1 MSFLHAAADLVLHLD
16 RHLSALL
23 GLYGLW
29 LYPIVFAVIFAET
42 GCVLTAFLP
51 GDSLLFGVGALT
63 AIDRSGTLR
72 LGSVLLLLALA
83 AVAGN
88 SVNYVIGRR
97 MGRAAFSGD
106 YAFIRVE
113 YLHRTERYFERYGAL
128 TVLLSLFIPIIRTFS
143 PFVAG
148 IGRMPMGRFQL
159 VNFTGASAW
168 VLLFVLGGFVFG
180 NLPWIK
186 DHFGLVTLLIIAV
199 SLFPALLVALRARRT
214 RTVPAAATK

>member
-1 MSFLHAAADLVLHLD
+1 MSFLHSAADLVLHLD

-42 GCVLTAFLP
+42 GCIVAAFLP
-51 GDSLLFGVGALT
+51 GDSLLFALGALT

-72 LGSVLLLLALA
+72 LGSLLMLLVLA
-83 AVAGN
+83 AVTGN
-88 SVNYVIGRR
+88 SINYAIGRR
-97 MGRAAFSGD
+97 IGRAAFSGN

-113 YLHRTERYFERYGAL
+113 YLRRTERYFERYGAL

-148 IGRMPMGRFQL
+148 IGRMPIARFQL
-159 VNFTGASAW
+159 VNIAGASAW
-168 VLLFVLGGFVFG
+168 VLLFVLGGFAFG
-180 NLPWIK
+180 NLPWIRS
-186 DHFGLVTLLIIAV
+186 HFGLITLAIIVASV
-199 SLFPALLVALRARRT
+199 VPAGLLALKARRE
-214 RTVPAAATK
+214 RTVAISAMK

>member
-1 MSFLHAAADLVLHLD
+1 MGLLHSAADLVLHLD

-29 LYPIVFAVIFAET
+29 VYPIVFAVIFAET
-42 GCVLTAFLP
+42 GFVVAAFLP
-51 GDSLLFGVGALT
+51 GDSLLFALGALT
-63 AIDRSGTLR
+63 AIDRSGTLH
-72 LGSVLLLLALA
+72 LASVLILLVLA
-83 AVAGN
+83 ALTGN
-88 SVNYVIGRR
+88 SLNYAIGRR
-97 MGRAAFSGD
+97 IGRAAFSGD

-148 IGRMPMGRFQL
+148 IGRMPIARFQL
-159 VNFTGASAW
+159 VNFVGVSAW

-180 NLPWIK
+180 NLPWIR
-186 DHFGLVTLLIIAV
+186 DHFGLVTVLIIAA
-199 SLFPALLVALRARRT
+199 SLVPAVMIAIRARRA
-214 RTVPAAATK
+214 RTVAVSADD

>member
-1 MSFLHAAADLVLHLD
+1 MSFVHSAADLVLHLD
-16 RHLSALL
+16 RHLSTLL

-42 GCVLTAFLP
+42 GLVVAAFLP
-51 GDSLLFGVGALT
+51 GDSLLFALGALA
-63 AIDRSGTLR
+63 AIDRSGTLHI
-72 LGSVLLLLALA
+72 GTVLLLLILA
-83 AVAGN
+83 AVTGN
-88 SVNYVIGRR
+88 SLNYAIGRR
-97 MGRAAFSGD
+97 IGRAAFSGD

-148 IGRMPMGRFQL
+148 IGRMPIARFQL
-159 VNFTGASAW
+159 VNVAGASAW

-180 NLPWIK
+180 NLPWIHE
-186 DHFGLVTLLIIAV
+186 HFGLVTLAIIAASV
-199 SLFPALLVALRARRT
+199 
-214 RTVPAAATK
+214 VPAALVVLKARRQRTVTVTASK

>member
-1 MSFLHAAADLVLHLD
+1 MSFLHSAADLVLHLD

-23 GLYGLW
+23 GVYGLW

-42 GCVLTAFLP
+42 GVVVAAFLP
-51 GDSLLFGVGALT
+51 GDSLLFAVGALT

-72 LGSVLLLLALA
+72 LGSVLMLLVLA
-83 AVAGN
+83 AVTGN
-88 SVNYVIGRR
+88 SLNYVIGRR
-97 MGRAAFSGD
+97 IGRAAFSGD

-148 IGRMPMGRFQL
+148 IGRMPIGRFQL
-159 VNFTGASAW
+159 VNVAGASAW

-180 NLPWIK
+180 NLPWIR
-186 DHFGLVTLLIIAV
+186 DHFGLITLLIIAA
-199 SLFPALLVALRARRT
+199 SLVPALVVAVKARRD
-214 RTVPAAATK
+214 RTVTVTGSE

>member
-1 MSFLHAAADLVLHLD
+1 MSFLHGAADLLLHLD
-16 RHLSALL
+16 RHLAVLL

-42 GCVLTAFLP
+42 GCIVTAFLP
-51 GDSLLFGVGALT
+51 GDSLLFAVGALT

-72 LGSVLLLLALA
+72 LGAVLMLLVLA
-83 AVAGN
+83 AVTGN
-88 SVNYVIGRR
+88 CLNYVIGRR
-97 MGRAAFSGD
+97 IGRAAFSGD

-148 IGRMPMGRFQL
+148 IGRMPIGRFQL
-159 VNFTGASAW
+159 VNVAGASAW

-180 NLPWIK
+180 KLPWIK
-186 DHFGLVTLLIIAV
+186 DHFGLITLLIIAASV
-199 SLFPALLVALRARRT
+199 VPAVFVAARARRT
-214 RTVPAAATK
+214 ATVTATE

>member
-1 MSFLHAAADLVLHLD
+1 MSFLHGAADLVLHLD

-42 GCVLTAFLP
+42 GCIVAAFLP
-51 GDSLLFGVGALT
+51 GDSLLFALGALT

-72 LGSVLLLLALA
+72 LGTVLILLVLA
-83 AVAGN
+83 AVIGN
-88 SVNYVIGRR
+88 SLNYAIGWRI
-97 MGRAAFSGD
+97 GRAAFSGH

-148 IGRMPMGRFQL
+148 IGRMPIARFQL
-159 VNFTGASAW
+159 VNVAGASAW

-180 NLPWIK
+180 NLPWVRE
-186 DHFGLVTLLIIAV
+186 HFGLITLLIIVA
-199 SLFPALLVALRARRT
+199 SLVPALLVVVRARRDRSVTIST
-214 RTVPAAATK
+214 R